1 MSCARSPRSR
11 KSEWWASATGSKGSA
26 EDDAQAVEGA
36 EEKARHE
43 GVPAG
48 NLSADQGSVEQD
60 LDETIDQVQRLGGIP

>member
-1 MSCARSPRSR
+1 MMGISDWFKRLR
-11 KSEWWASATGSKGSA
+11 G

-48 NLSADQGSVEQD
+48 DLPADQGSVEQD
-60 LDETIDQVQRLGGIP
+60 LHENHRPGSALGGMPPRIGSNAQA

>member
-1 MSCARSPRSR
+1 MMGISDWFKRLR
-11 KSEWWASATGSKGSA
+11 A

-48 NLSADQGSVEQD
+48 DLPADQGSVEQD
-60 LDETIDQVQRLGGIP
+60 LRETIDQVQRLGGMP